1 MSLLHSNSIKKI
13 FDNKINLIKMN
24 LSNLVAVSGK
34 PGIYRMSANRPNG
47 LIVEDLDNGKKTFV
61 SGRIHQFTPLES
73 ISIYT
78 ETEENTVEL
87 KDVFRK
93 MLEQIESNPPIDVK
107 ASADATRAYFEDI
120 LPSFD
125 RDRVYVSDIK
135 KLVKWFSFLNDR
147 NLLSL
152 EDEVEEETETTS
164 EEA

>member
-1 MSLLHSNSIKKI
+1 MKLA
-13 FDNKINLIKMN
+13 
-24 LSNLVAVSGK
+24 NLVAVSGK
-34 PGIYRMSANRPNG
+34 PGIYRMTANRPNG

-87 KDVFRK
+87 KDVFRR
-93 MLEQIESNPPIDVK
+93 MLAEVESNPPVEAK
-107 ASADATRAYFEDI
+107 ASADTTRSYFETI

-135 KLVKWFSFLNDR
+135 KLIKWFTFLNAR

-152 EDEVEEETETTS
+152 EEEVEEEIESTS